1 MVAGS
6 SCFLKPPLRC
16 GVKEGVEKK
25 KPTESKTRIWGRVVN
40 ESASRETLEMD
51 EHSSRG
57 EDDAENQDA
66 AGRRVMED
74 RMVNGGFVV
83 VMEVAAVAARCR
95 VP

>member
-74 RMVNGGFVV
+74 RMVNGGDAVV
-83 VMEVAAVAARCR
+83 PGIGNLQRR
-95 VP
+95 